1 MSRRSS
7 EVWRFDGDNILIC
20 FSLFSCEPSGI
31 VVEGD
36 KEANSE
42 CRVDNSI
49 KTGLEISH
57 SPRKKEVGVQVYT
70 EHWMEEFWAT
80 ARRLRDLEILCDVTL
95 TVGTSQAD
103 VKTFRAHKL
112 VLVCSSEYFYSCLRE
127 NNLEKTYHFETISE
141 AGMEGILKFI
151 YGESGKFTQNFHQDI
166 YHAAC
171 VLSIPAAKVYFQ
183 SILQQSNEVSDNSN
197 RDNTVDG
204 LSNRGPHTMLMTLD
218 TDTQNIGFEGENHVE
233 HSRSKVRCTDDHTQ
247 LEIGIVTEHTK
258 NHPRTG
264 SNRIDMGYKTK
275 RGRMT
280 RTPIRS
286 DTVLENKSRT
296 KKILLPTCNVCGRKF
311 IKRSFLR
318 RHKERQHLRNRERR
332 IFRCDACPKI
342 CRTLK
347 DIKLHKRQHT
357 G

>member
-1 MSRRSS
+1 MQS
-7 EVWRFDGDNILIC
+7 VFP
-20 FSLFSCEPSGI
+20 FSCEPSGI

-42 CRVDNSI
+42 CSVDNSI

-57 SPRKKEVGVQVYT
+57 SPCKKEVGVQVYT
-70 EHWMEEFWAT
+70 EQWMEEFWAT

-103 VKTFRAHKL
+103 VKTFHAHKL

-141 AGMEGILKFI
+141 AGMEGILRFI

-171 VLSIPAAKVYFQ
+171 VLSIPAARVYFQ

-204 LSNRGPHTMLMTLD
+204 LSNKGS
-218 TDTQNIGFEGENHVE
+218 DTQNIGCEGENHME
-233 HSRSKVRCTDDHTQ
+233 QSCRCTDDHTQ
-247 LEIGIVTEHTK
+247 LKIAIMNEHPSSLYKVMSITE
-258 NHPRTG
+258 NHNQTV
-264 SNRIDMGYKTK
+264 STRIDMGYKTK

-332 IFRCDACPKI
+332 IFKCDACSKI